1 MREREQV
8 LCIVNNRRHARAL
21 YNSIADLAGVRHL
34 TTLMYAKHR
43 RSVLREI
50 RQQLKEGRPS
60 RLVSTSLIE
69 AGVDIDYPTVLRA
82 EAGLDSIAQAA
93 GRCNREGKHPTED
106 SHVLVFATAND
117 DWAPPH
123 ELKQYAQVFRGI
135 LQQHGNDLLAPEAIK
150 AYFTHLYWQKGESE
164 LDVAGV
170 IDLLRKRSTY
180 KSLPFETLAG
190 AFRFIES
197 TTKPIIVPF
206 VPGTDKID
214 PAIEGVLQDLEYA
227 PGAARKLQSHLVQ
240 LPVRAYDSLKSVS
253 AIQPIAPD
261 RFGEQF
267 MVLANPAL
275 YDVNYG
281 LHWDNP
287 TFIEA
292 EKTIW

>member
-1 MREREQV
+1 
-8 LCIVNNRRHARAL
+8 
-21 YNSIADLAGVRHL
+21 
-34 TTLMYAKHR
+34 
-43 RSVLREI
+43 
-50 RQQLKEGRPS
+50 
-60 RLVSTSLIE
+60 
-69 AGVDIDYPTVLRA
+69 
-82 EAGLDSIAQAA
+82 
-93 GRCNREGKHPTED
+93 
-106 SHVLVFATAND
+106 
-117 DWAPPH
+117 
-123 ELKQYAQVFRGI
+123 
-135 LQQHGNDLLAPEAIK
+135 
-150 AYFTHLYWQKGESE
+150 
-164 LDVAGV
+164 
-170 IDLLRKRSTY
+170 
-180 KSLPFETLAG
+180 LAG